1 MRISI
6 KDVALRANVS
16 RGTVSHVLNGNTEAR
31 IAPETQERVRRAA
44 SELGYI
50 PNQMAKSLFR
60 GKTQLIG
67 VLMTGMENPFFTE
80 LLGASE
86 TAISEA
92 GYRRLVDASI
102 PYTAKA
108 RPEIL
113 SVWPVDGILMHA
125 AIGRVS
131 EGILGAPVSH
141 VPVVYLDSPAD
152 ANRDTVQFD
161 LKPAMTAAAEH
172 LLSGGHKRIGVVSP
186 YDPFDLFVKQ
196 RHQSLYAAAAEKGA
210 RVISLKLENDSR
222 RGALN
227 LGLTIAAMTP
237 RDRPTALI
245 CHNDHIAIGIYH
257 GILRAGLRVPEDI
270 AIIGVDGIEEGDCLD
285 KPLSTIKN
293 PVEDLCRIAV
303 AMLCERI
310 EGAVECAPRHMT
322 VPSVFLPKGT
332 T

>member
-1 MRISI
+1 MPISI
-6 KDVALRANVS
+6 KDVALHANVS
-16 RGTVSHVLNGNTEAR
+16 RGTVSHVLNGNPNAR
-31 IAPETQERVRRAA
+31 ISPETQERVRKAA
-44 SELGYI
+44 QELGYV

-67 VLMTGMENPFFTE
+67 VVITGIENPFFTA
-80 LLGASE
+80 LVGAGE
-86 TAISEA
+86 TAIAAA

-102 PYTAKA
+102 PYTALA

-152 ANRDTVQFD
+152 AHRDTVQFD
-161 LKPAMTAAAEH
+161 LRSAMAEAAEH
-172 LLSGGHKRIGVVSP
+172 ILARGHERIGIVSP

-196 RHQSLYAAAAEKGA
+196 RYQSLYAAVRGPRA
-210 RVISLKLENDSR
+210 RIVHLKLEDNSR

-227 LGLTIAAMTP
+227 LGLQIAAMP
-237 RDRPTALI
+237 ASERPTALF
-245 CHNDHIAIGIYH
+245 CHNDHLAIGLYH
-257 GILRAGLRVPEDI
+257 GLLRAGLSVPGDI
-270 AIIGVDGIEEGDCLD
+270 AIVGVDGIDEADCLD
-285 KPLSTIKN
+285 RPLSTIVN
-293 PVEDLCRIAV
+293 PVDELCKVAV
-303 AMLCERI
+303 AMLLERI
-310 EGAVECAPRHMT
+310 EDGVDCAPRHVAVT
-322 VPSVFLPKGT
+322 SVFVPKGT

>member
-16 RGTVSHVLNGNTEAR
+16 RGTVSHVLNGNVEAR
-31 IAPETQERVRRAA
+31 IAPETQERVRKAA
-44 SELGYI
+44 TELGYI

-67 VLMTGMENPFFTE
+67 VLMTGIENPFFTE

-86 TAISEA
+86 TAIAEA

-102 PYTAKA
+102 PYIAKA

-131 EGILGAPVSH
+131 EGVLGAPVSH
-141 VPVVYLDSPAD
+141 VPVVYLDSPVD
-152 ANRDTVQFD
+152 AHRDTVQFD
-161 LKPAMTAAAEH
+161 LRPGMAAAADH
-172 LLSGGHKRIGVVSP
+172 LLSRGHRLIGIVSP
-186 YDPFDLFVKQ
+186 YDPFDLFMKQ
-196 RHQSLYAAAAEKGA
+196 RHQALNAAAQELGA
-210 RVISLKLENDSR
+210 RIVSLKLDENSR

-227 LGLTIAAMTP
+227 LGLRIAAMP
-237 RDRPTALI
+237 SSERPTALL
-245 CHNDHIAIGIYH
+245 CHNDHLAIGVYH
-257 GILRAGLRVPEDI
+257 GVRRAGLRVPEEI
-270 AIIGVDGIEEGDCLD
+270 AIVGVDGIEEADCLD
-285 KPLSTIKN
+285 KPLSTIKT
-293 PVEDLCRIAV
+293 PVEELCRIAV
-303 AMLCERI
+303 TMLRERI
-310 EGAVECAPRHMT
+310 EGAVDCPPRHRT
-322 VPSVFLPKGT
+322 VASVFQPKGT

>member
-6 KDVALRANVS
+6 KDVAIRANVS
-16 RGTVSHVLNGNTEAR
+16 RGTVSHVLNGNVEAR
-31 IAPETQERVRRAA
+31 IAPETQERVRKAA
-44 SELGYI
+44 TELGYV

-67 VLMTGMENPFFTE
+67 VLMTGIENPFFTE

-86 TAISEA
+86 TAIAEG

-102 PYTAKA
+102 PYIAKA

-141 VPVVYLDSPAD
+141 VPVVYLDSTAD
-152 ANRDTVQFD
+152 AHRDTVQFD
-161 LKPAMTAAAEH
+161 LRPAMAAAAEH
-172 LLSGGHKRIGVVSP
+172 LFERGHKRIGVITP

-196 RHQSLYAAAAEKGA
+196 RHQSLYAAAHDRGVA
-210 RVISLKLENDSR
+210 VVSMKLDDNSR

-227 LGLTIAAMTP
+227 LGLYIASMP
-237 RDRPTALI
+237 PSERPTALI
-245 CHNDHIAIGIYH
+245 CHNDHIAIGVYH
-257 GILRAGLRVPEDI
+257 GVLRAGLRVPEDI
-270 AIIGVDGIEEGDCLD
+270 AIVGVDGIEEGDCLD
-285 KPLSTIKN
+285 KPLTTIKN
-293 PVEDLCRIAV
+293 PVDELCRIAV
-303 AMLCERI
+303 AMLRERI
-310 EGAVECAPRHMT
+310 EGAVTCPPRHVT